1 MASAKARAAS
11 RPPFQATTIRSKAIF
26 SRSVS
31 GTRKMQPTDQA
42 ATVANFAEMIV
53 RHRDIYGAYLGVT
66 GPQYHMMTIIAGT
79 PNTTV
84 GHIAKTMSVS
94 NQFVTSEVGKLA
106 KKDIVEKTQMR
117 PTAAVCC

>member
-1 MASAKARAAS
+1 
-11 RPPFQATTIRSKAIF
+11 
-26 SRSVS
+26 
-31 GTRKMQPTDQA
+31 MQPTDQA